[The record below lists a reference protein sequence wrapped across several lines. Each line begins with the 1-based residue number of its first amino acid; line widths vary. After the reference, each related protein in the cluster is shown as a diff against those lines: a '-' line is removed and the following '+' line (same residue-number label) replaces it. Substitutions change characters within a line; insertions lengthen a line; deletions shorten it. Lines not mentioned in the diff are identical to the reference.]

1 MRVHDPDSGTVIDRF
16 HPLVRDWFRQ
26 RFGAPTPPQA
36 AGWKEIARG
45 RDTLIAAPTGSG
57 KTLAAF
63 LWSINRLIA
72 LAEPSQDHT
81 HVVYVSPLKALGN
94 DIQKNLQEPLAEITR
109 AGRRQGLPLHDIR
122 TAVRSGDTAAAERQR
137 MISRPPHILI
147 TTPESLYILLTAE
160 RSRQMLKRAQT
171 VIVDEIHAVAGDKRG
186 AHLAL
191 SLERL
196 DSLAGRRLQRIGLS
210 ATQKPMQDI
219 ACLLVGT
226 RRLRRDGAPRCAI
239 VDVGHKREL
248 ELAIEVPDQEL
259 GAITTHALWADVY
272 DRIVRQIRT
281 HRTTL
286 VFVHTRRL
294 VERVAHQLTDR
305 LGEGKVLAHH
315 GSLSRTTRL
324 EAEQKLKAAEVP
336 VVVATAS
343 LELGIDIGHVELV
356 CHIGAPRSIATL
368 LQRVGRSGHWLG
380 AVPKGILYPLTRDDL
395 LQCAAAVHA
404 VRQGELDRVRLV
416 RQPLDVLAQQMVA
429 TVASLT
435 PARKP
440 GETLP
445 LLPAGTTA
453 PPPGIAEDDL
463 RELMRGAY
471 PFRNLSRRDFDQVLE
486 MLCEGVASARGRRGA
501 HLHRDRVN
509 GMLRAR
515 RGARLVAITNGGA
528 IPDTADYD
536 VVESPTETF
545 VGKVHEDFAIESLAG
560 DIFLLG
566 NTSWRIQRVAAGKV
580 WVQDAHGAPP
590 TIPFWLG
597 ESPGRTL
604 ELSRAVSDVRENV
617 ARRAAGGEAPE
628 EWLRSE
634 AGVGPEGAGQI
645 VAYVNETRAALRCVP
660 TVDRVVAERFFDES
674 GGMQLVLHTP
684 FGGRINRA
692 WGLAL
697 RKRFCVNF
705 DFELQAAA
713 TDDGIVISLTDR
725 HSFPLDTVFSYLHP
739 ATLERDLTQA
749 SLAAPMFTNRW
760 RWNASRALAL
770 ERFSRGRKVPMQIQR
785 MRAEDLLGAVFPE
798 QVMCQD
804 NRSGPVELP
813 DHPLTRETME
823 NCLREAMDV
832 DGLKETLARLAQGEI
847 ATVTVETPAP
857 SPMAHEILNANPYA
871 FLDDAP
877 LEERRARAVALRRTD
892 PDLAQGIGAL
902 SPEALAEVKAQAWP
916 DIRDADELHDLLLT
930 VRLLPVREAAPW
942 QHLAGELMAAKRAT
956 VAWPGGEQTG
966 GEGAGASEPQAGGE
980 EAGADRVHA
989 GREGAGSGEAGTGGA
1004 QAAGEGAG
1012 AGGAHASGEEAGAGG
1027 THASGQRTGAGGA
1040 HAGGEEAGAD
1050 RVQAGREGA
1059 GRGEAGTSGAQAA
1072 GEGAGAGGTH
1082 ASGQRTGAGGA
1093 HAGGEEA
1100 EADRVQAG
1108 REGAGRGEAGTSG
1121 AQAAGEGA
1129 GAGGTHA
1136 SGQRTGAGGAHAGGE
1151 EAGADRVRA
1160 GREGAGRGEA
1170 GTSGAQAAGEGTG
1183 AGGTQ
1188 AGGEGARAG
1197 AAQDSGEEAAMA
1209 GVGGAPFYVA
1219 AERLSEA
1226 RAMLG
1231 AFRMEPV
1238 VIEPGAGDQG
1248 AGGDAPASA
1257 ALAEDALRRTVQGW
1271 MEITGPV
1278 TAAGLAARIGLA
1290 AESVDRGLR
1299 ALEVSGAVL
1308 QGRFSPRT
1316 ASDGPPEWCER
1327 RLLSRIHRLTLG
1339 RLRREI
1345 HPVSAADFL
1354 RFLLRWQHVQPGSQL
1369 HGRDGVHQ
1377 VIRQLQGM
1385 ELPAPAW
1392 EQHLLPARIAAYDP
1406 ADLEHLCLAGVVTW
1420 GRLRRDT
1427 GAADD
1432 ETEAARQRDAAPLPL
1447 RSAPGKA
1454 RRTAPTRSAPL
1465 AFVIREELPHFLDPA
1480 GPDWRGLQGLS
1491 AAAQDVAAYLEA
1503 HGASF
1508 LADIARGTGHVMVRT
1523 ERALWELVTRGQV
1536 TGDGIAGLRMLLTPE
1551 LRRRVPRPGEATRPR
1566 ARKGSAERAMPVGR
1580 WSLWRSGGGAETGTE
1595 TLARQLLQRYGVV
1608 FRELLARESRC
1619 PPWRLLLQAW
1629 RRMEARGEIRGGRF
1643 VNGFVGEQ
1651 YALPEAVEAVRDV
1664 RRMAPDTE
1672 PVLVSCT
1679 DPLNL
1684 VGVLTPGPRV
1694 PVHSNQFIAYL
1705 NGAPAEIG
1713 PLGNV
1718 LSRVQPATMTGVE

>member
-1 MRVHDPDSGTVIDRF
+1 MRH
-16 HPLVRDWFRQ
+16 WFRE
-26 RFGAPTPPQA
+26 RFGKPTPPQA

-63 LWSINRLIA
+63 LWSINQLIA
-72 LAEPSQDHT
+72 PPEPSRDHT

-109 AGRRQGLPLHDIR
+109 SGRRQGLPLQDIR
-122 TAVRSGDTAAAERQR
+122 TAVRSGDTPAAERQR
-137 MISRPPHILI
+137 MISHPPHILI

-160 RSRQMLKRAQT
+160 RSRQVLKHAHT

-196 DSLAGRRLQRIGLS
+196 DALAGRPLQRIGLS
-210 ATQKPMQDI
+210 ATQKPMDDI
-219 ACLLVGT
+219 ARLLVGT
-226 RRLRRDGAPRCAI
+226 RRLKRDGAPKCAI

-248 ELAIEVPDQEL
+248 DLSIEVPDQEL
-259 GAITTHALWADVY
+259 GPITSHGLWAEVY
-272 DRIVRQIRT
+272 DRIVAQIQS

-315 GSLSRTTRL
+315 GSLSRKTRL

-395 LQCAAAVHA
+395 LQCAAAVYA
-404 VRQGELDRVRLV
+404 VRRGELDRIGLV
-416 RQPLDVLAQQMVA
+416 REPLDVLAQQMVA

-435 PARKP
+435 PAPKP

-445 LLPAGTTA
+445 LLPESK
-453 PPPGIAEDDL
+453 PPAGIAEETL
-463 RELMRGAY
+463 WELVRGAY
-471 PFRNLSRRDFDQVLE
+471 PFRDLSRRDFEQVLH
-486 MLCEGVASARGRRGA
+486 MLCEGVAPARGRRGA

-509 GMLRAR
+509 RMLRAR
-515 RGARLVAITNGGA
+515 RGSRLVSITNGGA

-536 VVESPTETF
+536 VVEAHNETF
-545 VGKVHEDFAIESLAG
+545 VGKVNEDFAIESLAG

-566 NTSWRIQRVAAGKV
+566 NTSWRIQRVASGKV
-580 WVQDAHGAPP
+580 WVQDAQGAPP

-597 ESPGRTL
+597 EAPGRSL

-617 ARRAAGGEAPE
+617 ARRVAKGAEETVDSEGKATKSGRKVSAADGETTAGSRHKEAQSEVYGTDGETPE
-628 EWLRSE
+628 SWLQRE
-634 AGVGPEGAGQI
+634 AGVGRAGAEQI
-645 VAYVNETRAALRCVP
+645 ASYVRETHALLGCVP
-660 TVDRVVAERFFDES
+660 TVDRIVAERFFDES

-725 HSFPLDTVFSYLHP
+725 HSFPLDTVFSYLNP
-739 ATLERDLTQA
+739 ATVERDLTQA

-760 RWNASRALAL
+760 RWNAGRALAV
-770 ERFSRGRKVPMQIQR
+770 ERFSRGKKVPMQIQR
-785 MRAEDLLGAVFPE
+785 MRAEDLLGAVFPD

-804 NRSGPVELP
+804 NRAGAVALP

-832 DGLKETLARLAQGEI
+832 DGFKKTLERLGRGEI
-847 ATVTVETPAP
+847 ATVAVETPAP

-930 VRLLPVREAAPW
+930 VILLPVREAEPW
-942 QHLAGELMAAKRAT
+942 QQYAQELMAARRVTIA
-956 VAWPGGEQTG
+956 
-966 GEGAGASEPQAGGE
+966 EPERGN
-980 EAGADRVHA
+980 
-989 GREGAGSGEAGTGGA
+989 
-1004 QAAGEGAG
+1004 
-1012 AGGAHASGEEAGAGG
+1012 GG
-1027 THASGQRTGAGGA
+1027 T
-1040 HAGGEEAGAD
+1040 
-1050 RVQAGREGA
+1050 
-1059 GRGEAGTSGAQAA
+1059 
-1072 GEGAGAGGTH
+1072 
-1082 ASGQRTGAGGA
+1082 
-1093 HAGGEEA
+1093 
-1100 EADRVQAG
+1100 
-1108 REGAGRGEAGTSG
+1108 
-1121 AQAAGEGA
+1121 
-1129 GAGGTHA
+1129 
-1136 SGQRTGAGGAHAGGE
+1136 
-1151 EAGADRVRA
+1151 
-1160 GREGAGRGEA
+1160 
-1170 GTSGAQAAGEGTG
+1170 
-1183 AGGTQ
+1183 
-1188 AGGEGARAG
+1188 
-1197 AAQDSGEEAAMA
+1197 
-1209 GVGGAPFYVA
+1209 FYVA
-1219 AERLSEA
+1219 AERLA
-1226 RAMLG
+1226 DAQAVLG
-1231 AFRMEPV
+1231 DFRMAPAV
-1238 VIEPGAGDQG
+1238 TAPDNAAAVPAGD
-1248 AGGDAPASA
+1248 A
-1257 ALAEDALRRTVQGW
+1257 ALQRTVQGW
-1271 MEITGPV
+1271 MEISGPV
-1278 TAAGLAARIGLA
+1278 TTEGLAARTGLPV
-1290 AESVDRGLR
+1290 ESVARALT
-1299 ALEVSGAVL
+1299 ALEVSGVVL
-1308 QGRFSPRT
+1308 QGRFSPG
-1316 ASDGPPEWCER
+1316 AAADAPVEWCER

-1345 HPVSAADFL
+1345 HPVSAADFI
-1354 RFLLRWQHVQPGSQL
+1354 RFLLRWQHVQPGSHL
-1369 HGRDGVHQ
+1369 HGRDGIHQ

-1392 EQHLLPARIAAYDP
+1392 EQHVLPARTAVYDP

-1427 GAADD
+1427 GAPDD
-1432 ETEAARQRDAAPLPL
+1432 DPAARLWDAAPLAL
-1447 RSAPGKA
+1447 RPASGKA

-1465 AFVIREELPHFLDPA
+1465 AFVIREDLPHFLDPEA
-1480 GPDWRGLQGLS
+1480 LDWRGLQGLS
-1491 AAAQDVAAYLEA
+1491 AAARDVATYLDE

-1551 LRRRVPRPGEATRPR
+1551 LRRKDSRRGG
-1566 ARKGSAERAMPVGR
+1566 RKGAAERAMPVGR
-1580 WSLWRSGGGAETGTE
+1580 WSLWRNGGSGNADGGTE

-1608 FRELLARESRC
+1608 FREVLARETRY
-1619 PPWRLLLQAW
+1619 PPWRLLLQAY

-1643 VNGFVGEQ
+1643 VSGFVGEQ
-1651 YALPEAVEAVRDV
+1651 YALPEAVEAVRNV
-1664 RRMAPDTE
+1664 RRLAPDSD
-1672 PVLVSCT
+1672 PVIVSCT

-1684 VGVLTPGPRV
+1684 VGILTPGPRV
-1694 PVHSNQFIAYL
+1694 PVQSNQSIAYL
-1705 NGAPAEIG
+1705 NGVPAEIG

-1718 LSRVQPATMTGVE
+1718 LSRVQPVTGS

>member
-1 MRVHDPDSGTVIDRF
+1 MSFGIPTNITAVIDEF
-16 HPLVRDWFRQ
+16 HPLVRDWFRD
-26 RFGAPTPPQA
+26 RFGKPTPPQA

-63 LWSINRLIA
+63 LWSINQLIA
-72 LAEPSQDHT
+72 PAETAQDHT
-81 HVVYVSPLKALGN
+81 QVVYISPLKALGN

-109 AGRRQGLPLHDIR
+109 AGRLQGLPLQEIR
-122 TAVRSGDTAAAERQR
+122 TAVRSGDTPAAERQR

-160 RSRQMLKRAQT
+160 RSRQMLKRAHT

-196 DSLAGRRLQRIGLS
+196 DALAGRPLQRIGLS
-210 ATQKPMQDI
+210 ATQKPMEDI

-226 RRLRRDGAPRCAI
+226 RRLRRDGTPECAI

-248 ELAIEVPDQEL
+248 DLSIEVPDQEL
-259 GAITTHALWADVY
+259 GPITSHGLWAEVY
-272 DRIVRQIRT
+272 DRIVQQIQT

-315 GSLSRTTRL
+315 GSLSRKTRL

-395 LQCAAAVHA
+395 LQCAASVYA
-404 VRQGELDRVRLV
+404 VRRGDLDRIGLV

-435 PARKP
+435 PAPKP

-445 LLPAGTTA
+445 LLPESK
-453 PPPGIAEDDL
+453 PPPGIAEEDL
-463 RELMRGAY
+463 WELVRGAY
-471 PFRNLSRRDFDQVLE
+471 PFRDLSRREYEQVLH
-486 MLCEGVASARGRRGA
+486 MLCEGVAPARGRRGA
-501 HLHRDRVN
+501 HIHRDRVN
-509 GMLRAR
+509 RMLRAR
-515 RGARLVAITNGGA
+515 RGARLVSITNGGA

-545 VGKVHEDFAIESLAG
+545 VGKVNEDFAIESLAG

-566 NTSWRIQRVAAGKV
+566 NTSWRIQRVASGKV
-580 WVQDAHGAPP
+580 WVVDAQGAPP

-604 ELSRAVSDVRENV
+604 ELSRAVSDVRESV
-617 ARRAAGGEAPE
+617 ARRAAEAEAPDG
-628 EWLRSE
+628 WLQRE
-634 AGVGPEGAGQI
+634 AGVGPAGAEQI
-645 VAYVNETRAALRCVP
+645 VAYVNETLAVLGCVP

-739 ATLERDLTQA
+739 ATVEQDLTQA

-760 RWNASRALAL
+760 RWNAARALAV
-770 ERFSRGRKVPMQIQR
+770 ERFSRGKKVPMQIQR
-785 MRAEDLLGAVFPE
+785 MRAEDLLGAVFPD

-804 NRSGPVELP
+804 NRAGPVSLP
-813 DHPLTRETME
+813 DHPLTRETMD

-832 DGLKETLARLAQGEI
+832 DGFKETLIRLGRGEI
-847 ATVTVETPAP
+847 ATVAVETPAP

-877 LEERRARAVALRRTD
+877 LEERRARAVALRRTA

-902 SPEALAEVKAQAWP
+902 SPEALAEVKSQAWP

-930 VRLLPVREAAPW
+930 VILLPVREAAPW
-942 QHLAGELMAAKRAT
+942 QRYAEELMEARRAT
-956 VAWPGGEQTG
+956 TARPV
-966 GEGAGASEPQAGGE
+966 
-980 EAGADRVHA
+980 
-989 GREGAGSGEAGTGGA
+989 REDGS
-1004 QAAGEGAG
+1004 
-1012 AGGAHASGEEAGAGG
+1012 S
-1027 THASGQRTGAGGA
+1027 
-1040 HAGGEEAGAD
+1040 
-1050 RVQAGREGA
+1050 
-1059 GRGEAGTSGAQAA
+1059 
-1072 GEGAGAGGTH
+1072 
-1082 ASGQRTGAGGA
+1082 
-1093 HAGGEEA
+1093 
-1100 EADRVQAG
+1100 
-1108 REGAGRGEAGTSG
+1108 
-1121 AQAAGEGA
+1121 
-1129 GAGGTHA
+1129 
-1136 SGQRTGAGGAHAGGE
+1136 
-1151 EAGADRVRA
+1151 
-1160 GREGAGRGEA
+1160 
-1170 GTSGAQAAGEGTG
+1170 
-1183 AGGTQ
+1183 
-1188 AGGEGARAG
+1188 
-1197 AAQDSGEEAAMA
+1197 
-1209 GVGGAPFYVA
+1209 FYVA

-1226 RAMLG
+1226 QAVLG
-1231 AFRMEPV
+1231 TFHMDPAV
-1238 VIEPGAGDQG
+1238 TDPGADH
-1248 AGGDAPASA
+1248 AAAETSA
-1257 ALAEDALRRTVQGW
+1257 EEALRRVVQGW
-1271 MEITGPV
+1271 MEIAGPV
-1278 TAAGLAARIGLA
+1278 TAAGLAARLGLSVESVERGLA
-1290 AESVDRGLR
+1290 
-1299 ALEVSGAVL
+1299 ALEVSGVVL
-1308 QGRFSPRT
+1308 QGRFSPGT
-1316 ASDGPPEWCER
+1316 APDAPVEWCER

-1345 HPVSAADFL
+1345 HPVSATDFI

-1369 HGRDGVHQ
+1369 HGRDGIHQ

-1392 EQHLLPARIAAYDP
+1392 EQHVLAARMADYDP
-1406 ADLEHLCLAGVVTW
+1406 ADLEHLCLAGIVTW

-1427 GAADD
+1427 GAPEDD
-1432 ETEAARQRDAAPLPL
+1432 PDAARLWDAAPLAL
-1447 RSAPGKA
+1447 RPANGKT
-1454 RRTAPTRSAPL
+1454 RRTTPTRSAPL
-1465 AFVIREELPHFLDPA
+1465 AFVIREDLPHFLDPEA
-1480 GPDWRGLQGLS
+1480 LDWRGLQGLS
-1491 AAAQDVAAYLEA
+1491 AAARDVAAYLET

-1508 LADIARGTGHVMVRT
+1508 LTDIARGTGHLTVRT

-1551 LRRRVPRPGEATRPR
+1551 LKRKDSRRGS
-1566 ARKGSAERAMPVGR
+1566 RKGSAGRAMPVGR
-1580 WSLWRSGGGAETGTE
+1580 WSLWRNEDPGAADAATE

-1608 FRELLARESRC
+1608 FRELLARETRC
-1619 PPWRLLLQAW
+1619 PPWRLLLQAY

-1643 VNGFVGEQ
+1643 VGGFVGEQ
-1651 YALPEAVEAVRDV
+1651 YALPDAVESMRSV
-1664 RRMAPDTE
+1664 RRLAPDTE
-1672 PVLVSCT
+1672 PVMVSCT

-1684 VGVLTPGPRV
+1684 VGILTPGPRV
-1694 PVHSNQFIAYL
+1694 PVQSRQFIAYL
-1705 NGAPAEIG
+1705 NGAPVEIG

-1718 LSRVQPATMTGVE
+1718 LSRVQPVTISGSE

>member
-1 MRVHDPDSGTVIDRF
+1 VTDRF
-16 HPLVRDWFRQ
+16 HPLVRDWFRE
-26 RFGAPTPPQA
+26 RFGKPTPPQA

-72 LAEPSQDHT
+72 PPEPSRDHT
-81 HVVYVSPLKALGN
+81 YVVYVSPLKALGN

-109 AGRRQGLPLHDIR
+109 SGRRQGLPLQDIR
-122 TAVRSGDTAAAERQR
+122 TAVRSGDTPATERQR
-137 MISRPPHILI
+137 MISHPPHILI

-160 RSRQMLKRAQT
+160 RSRQVLKHAHT

-196 DSLAGRRLQRIGLS
+196 DALAGTPLQRIGLS
-210 ATQKPMQDI
+210 ATQKPMDDI
-219 ACLLVGT
+219 ARLLVGT
-226 RRLRRDGAPRCAI
+226 RRLRRDGTPKCAI

-248 ELAIEVPDQEL
+248 DLSIEVPDQEL
-259 GAITTHALWADVY
+259 GPITSHALWAEVY
-272 DRIVRQIRT
+272 DRIVQQIQS

-315 GSLSRTTRL
+315 GSLSRKTRL

-395 LQCAAAVHA
+395 LQSAAAVYA
-404 VRQGELDRVRLV
+404 VRRGELDRIGLV

-435 PARKP
+435 PAHKP

-445 LLPAGTTA
+445 LLPEAK
-453 PPPGIAEDDL
+453 PPPGIAEEDL
-463 RELMRGAY
+463 WDLVRGAY
-471 PFRNLSRRDFDQVLE
+471 PFRDLSRGDFEQVLQ
-486 MLCEGVASARGRRGA
+486 MLCEGVAPARGRRGA

-509 GMLRAR
+509 RMLRAR
-515 RGARLVAITNGGA
+515 RGARLVSITNGGA

-536 VVESPTETF
+536 VVEAHSETF
-545 VGKVHEDFAIESLAG
+545 VGKVNEDFAIESLAG

-566 NTSWRIQRVAAGKV
+566 NTSWRIRRVASGKV
-580 WVQDAHGAPP
+580 WVEDAHGAPP

-597 ESPGRTL
+597 EAPGRTL
-604 ELSRAVSDVRENV
+604 ELSRAVSDVRETV
-617 ARRAAGGEAPE
+617 ARRAAAGADAGEAASSERAAAGARGETPE
-628 EWLRSE
+628 SWLRRE
-634 AGVGPEGAGQI
+634 TGMGPAGAEQI
-645 VAYVNETRAALRCVP
+645 VAYVNETRAVLGCVP
-660 TVDRVVAERFFDES
+660 TVDRIVAERFFDES

-725 HSFPLDTVFSYLHP
+725 HSFPLDTVFSYLNP
-739 ATLERDLTQA
+739 ATVERDLAQA

-760 RWNASRALAL
+760 RWNASRALAV
-770 ERFSRGRKVPMQIQR
+770 ERFSRGKRVPMQIQR
-785 MRAEDLLGAVFPE
+785 MRAEDLLGAVFPD

-804 NRSGPVELP
+804 NRAGPVNLP

-832 DGLKETLARLAQGEI
+832 DGFRETLEQLGRGEI
-847 ATVTVETPAP
+847 ATVAVETPAP

-902 SPEALAEVKAQAWP
+902 SPEALDEVKGQAWP

-930 VRLLPVREAAPW
+930 VILMPVREAGPW
-942 QHLAGELMAAKRAT
+942 QRYAEELMAARRVT
-956 VAWPGGEQTG
+956 VAEH
-966 GEGAGASEPQAGGE
+966 
-980 EAGADRVHA
+980 V
-989 GREGAGSGEAGTGGA
+989 
-1004 QAAGEGAG
+1004 
-1012 AGGAHASGEEAGAGG
+1012 
-1027 THASGQRTGAGGA
+1027 
-1040 HAGGEEAGAD
+1040 
-1050 RVQAGREGA
+1050 
-1059 GRGEAGTSGAQAA
+1059 GRGQT
-1072 GEGAGAGGTH
+1072 
-1082 ASGQRTGAGGA
+1082 
-1093 HAGGEEA
+1093 
-1100 EADRVQAG
+1100 
-1108 REGAGRGEAGTSG
+1108 
-1121 AQAAGEGA
+1121 
-1129 GAGGTHA
+1129 
-1136 SGQRTGAGGAHAGGE
+1136 
-1151 EAGADRVRA
+1151 
-1160 GREGAGRGEA
+1160 
-1170 GTSGAQAAGEGTG
+1170 
-1183 AGGTQ
+1183 
-1188 AGGEGARAG
+1188 
-1197 AAQDSGEEAAMA
+1197 
-1209 GVGGAPFYVA
+1209 FYVA
-1219 AERLSEA
+1219 AECLAEA
-1226 RAMLG
+1226 HAVLGDFRMAPPVAAPDMGQPDIGNLG
-1231 AFRMEPV
+1231 APEHLNRHSRESGNPEGGVGYPDNAEAEPSAESTV
-1238 VIEPGAGDQG
+1238 PLSSD
-1248 AGGDAPASA
+1248 DA
-1257 ALAEDALRRTVQGW
+1257 ALQRIVQGW
-1271 MEITGPV
+1271 MEISGPV
-1278 TAAGLAARIGLA
+1278 TTEGLAARIALPV
-1290 AESVDRGLR
+1290 ESVAGALA
-1299 ALEVSGAVL
+1299 ALEVSGVVL
-1308 QGRFSPRT
+1308 QGRFSPG
-1316 ASDGPPEWCER
+1316 AGPDAPLEWCER

-1345 HPVSAADFL
+1345 HPVSAADFI

-1392 EQHLLPARIAAYDP
+1392 EQHVLTARIAAYDP
-1406 ADLEHLCLAGVVTW
+1406 ADLEHLCLAGVVAW

-1427 GAADD
+1427 GGPEDD
-1432 ETEAARQRDAAPLPL
+1432 PAVARLWDATPLAIRP
-1447 RSAPGKA
+1447 ANGKT
-1454 RRTAPTRSAPL
+1454 RRTTPTRSAPL
-1465 AFVIREELPHFLDPA
+1465 AFVVREDLPHFLEPEA
-1480 GPDWRGLQGLS
+1480 LDWRGIQGLS
-1491 AAAQDVAAYLEA
+1491 AAALDVAAYLEA
-1503 HGASF
+1503 NGASF
-1508 LADIARGTGHVMVRT
+1508 LADIARGTGHLTVRT

-1551 LRRRVPRPGEATRPR
+1551 LKRKENRRG
-1566 ARKGSAERAMPVGR
+1566 RKGVAAQTMPVGR
-1580 WSLWRSGGGAETGTE
+1580 WSLWRKEDPGTPEAAAE

-1608 FRELLARESRC
+1608 FREVLARETRC
-1619 PPWRLLLQAW
+1619 PPWRLLLQAY

-1651 YALPEAVEAVRDV
+1651 YALPDAVESMRTV
-1664 RRMAPDTE
+1664 RRLPADKE
-1672 PVLVSCT
+1672 PVIVSCT

-1684 VGVLTPGPRV
+1684 VGILTPGPRV
-1694 PVHSNQFIAYL
+1694 PVQSRQFIAYL

-1718 LSRVQPATMTGVE
+1718 LSRVQPVTGSGAE

>member
-1 MRVHDPDSGTVIDRF
+1 MSFGISTNITAVIDEF
-16 HPLVRDWFRQ
+16 HPLVRDWFRD
-26 RFGAPTPPQA
+26 RFGKPTPPQA
-36 AGWKEIARG
+36 AGWGEIARG

-63 LWSINRLIA
+63 LWSINQLIA
-72 LAEPSQDHT
+72 PAGTAQDHT
-81 HVVYVSPLKALGN
+81 QVVYISPLKALGN

-109 AGRRQGLPLHDIR
+109 AGRLQGLPLQEIR
-122 TAVRSGDTAAAERQR
+122 TAVRSGDTPPAERQR

-160 RSRQMLKRAQT
+160 RSRQMLKRAHT

-196 DSLAGRRLQRIGLS
+196 DALAGRPLQRIGLS
-210 ATQKPMQDI
+210 ATQKPMEDI

-226 RRLRRDGAPRCAI
+226 RRLRRDGTPKCAI

-248 ELAIEVPDQEL
+248 DLSIEVPDQEL
-259 GAITTHALWADVY
+259 GPITSHALWAEVY
-272 DRIVRQIRT
+272 DRIVQQIQT
-281 HRTTL
+281 HRATL

-315 GSLSRTTRL
+315 GSLSRKTRL

-395 LQCAAAVHA
+395 LQCAASVYA
-404 VRQGELDRVRLV
+404 VRRGDLDRIGLV

-435 PARKP
+435 PAPKP

-445 LLPAGTTA
+445 LLPESK
-453 PPPGIAEDDL
+453 PPPGIAEEDL
-463 RELMRGAY
+463 WELVRGAY
-471 PFRNLSRRDFDQVLE
+471 PFRDLSRREYEQVLH
-486 MLCEGVASARGRRGA
+486 MLCEGVAPARGRRGA
-501 HLHRDRVN
+501 HIHRDRVN
-509 GMLRAR
+509 RMLRAR
-515 RGARLVAITNGGA
+515 RGARLVSITNGGA

-545 VGKVHEDFAIESLAG
+545 VGKVNEDFAIESLAG

-566 NTSWRIQRVAAGKV
+566 NTSWRIQRVASGKV
-580 WVQDAHGAPP
+580 WVVDAQGAPP

-617 ARRAAGGEAPE
+617 ARRAADGDAPDG
-628 EWLRSE
+628 WLQRE
-634 AGVGPEGAGQI
+634 AGVGAAGAEQI
-645 VAYVNETRAALRCVP
+645 VAYVNETRAVLGCVP

-739 ATLERDLTQA
+739 ATVEQDLTQA

-760 RWNASRALAL
+760 RWNAARALAV
-770 ERFSRGRKVPMQIQR
+770 ERFSRGKRVPMQIQR
-785 MRAEDLLGAVFPE
+785 MRAEDLLGAVFPD

-804 NRSGPVELP
+804 NRAGPVSLP
-813 DHPLTRETME
+813 DHPLTRETMD

-832 DGLKETLARLAQGEI
+832 DGFKETLIRLGRGEI
-847 ATVTVETPAP
+847 ATVAVETPAP

-877 LEERRARAVALRRTD
+877 LEERRARAVALRRTA

-902 SPEALAEVKAQAWP
+902 SPEALAEVKSQAWP

-930 VRLLPVREAAPW
+930 VILLPVREAAPW
-942 QHLAGELMAAKRAT
+942 QQYAQELMAARRAT
-956 VAWPGGEQTG
+956 VAETVLG
-966 GEGAGASEPQAGGE
+966 
-980 EAGADRVHA
+980 
-989 GREGAGSGEAGTGGA
+989 
-1004 QAAGEGAG
+1004 
-1012 AGGAHASGEEAGAGG
+1012 
-1027 THASGQRTGAGGA
+1027 
-1040 HAGGEEAGAD
+1040 
-1050 RVQAGREGA
+1050 
-1059 GRGEAGTSGAQAA
+1059 
-1072 GEGAGAGGTH
+1072 
-1082 ASGQRTGAGGA
+1082 
-1093 HAGGEEA
+1093 
-1100 EADRVQAG
+1100 
-1108 REGAGRGEAGTSG
+1108 
-1121 AQAAGEGA
+1121 
-1129 GAGGTHA
+1129 
-1136 SGQRTGAGGAHAGGE
+1136 
-1151 EAGADRVRA
+1151 
-1160 GREGAGRGEA
+1160 
-1170 GTSGAQAAGEGTG
+1170 
-1183 AGGTQ
+1183 
-1188 AGGEGARAG
+1188 
-1197 AAQDSGEEAAMA
+1197 DSD
-1209 GVGGAPFYVA
+1209 PFYVA
-1219 AERLSEA
+1219 AERLAEA
-1226 RAMLG
+1226 RAVLG
-1231 AFRMEPV
+1231 DFRM
-1238 VIEPGAGDQG
+1238 
-1248 AGGDAPASA
+1248 APAVADPGTANGTA
-1257 ALAEDALRRTVQGW
+1257 APDTEDTVTGRDAEDATAAPVGDDALRRVVQGW
-1271 MEITGPV
+1271 MEIAGPV
-1278 TAAGLAARIGLA
+1278 TAAGLAARLGLSVEWVERGLA
-1290 AESVDRGLR
+1290 
-1299 ALEVSGAVL
+1299 ALEVSGVVL
-1308 QGRFSPRT
+1308 QGRFSPGT
-1316 ASDGPPEWCER
+1316 APDAPVEWCER

-1345 HPVSAADFL
+1345 HPVSATDFI

-1369 HGRDGVHQ
+1369 HGRDGIHQ

-1392 EQHLLPARIAAYDP
+1392 EQHVLAARMADYDP

-1427 GAADD
+1427 GAPEDD
-1432 ETEAARQRDAAPLPL
+1432 PDAARLWDAAPLAL
-1447 RSAPGKA
+1447 RPANGKT
-1454 RRTAPTRSAPL
+1454 RRTTPTRSAPL
-1465 AFVIREELPHFLDPA
+1465 AFVIREDLPHFLDPEA
-1480 GPDWRGLQGLS
+1480 LDWRGLQGLS
-1491 AAAQDVAAYLEA
+1491 AAARDVAAYLET

-1508 LADIARGTGHVMVRT
+1508 LTDIARGTGHLTVRT

-1551 LRRRVPRPGEATRPR
+1551 LKRKDSRRGS
-1566 ARKGSAERAMPVGR
+1566 RKGSADRAMPVGR
-1580 WSLWRSGGGAETGTE
+1580 WSLWRNEDPTAADAATE
-1595 TLARQLLQRYGVV
+1595 TLARQFLQRYGVV
-1608 FRELLARESRC
+1608 FRELLARETRC
-1619 PPWRLLLQAW
+1619 PPWRLLLQAY

-1643 VNGFVGEQ
+1643 VGGFVGEQ
-1651 YALPEAVEAVRDV
+1651 YALPDAVESMRSV
-1664 RRMAPDTE
+1664 RRLAPDTE
-1672 PVLVSCT
+1672 PVMVSCT

-1684 VGVLTPGPRV
+1684 VGILTPGPRV
-1694 PVHSNQFIAYL
+1694 PVQSRQTIAYL
-1705 NGAPAEIG
+1705 NGAPVEIG

-1718 LSRVQPATMTGVE
+1718 LSRVQPVTISGSE

>member
-1 MRVHDPDSGTVIDRF
+1 M
-16 HPLVRDWFRQ
+16 RDWFRE
-26 RFGAPTPPQA
+26 RFGRPTPPQA

-63 LWSINRLIA
+63 LWSINQLIA
-72 LAEPSQDHT
+72 PPEASRDHT

-109 AGRRQGLPLHDIR
+109 SGRRQGFPLQDIR
-122 TAVRSGDTAAAERQR
+122 TAVRSGDTPATERQR
-137 MISRPPHILI
+137 MISHPPHILI

-160 RSRQMLKRAQT
+160 RSRQVLRHAHT

-196 DSLAGRRLQRIGLS
+196 DALAGTPLQRIGLS
-210 ATQKPMQDI
+210 ATQKPMEDI
-219 ACLLVGT
+219 ARLLVGS
-226 RRLRRDGAPRCAI
+226 RRLRRDGAPKCAI

-248 ELAIEVPDQEL
+248 DLSIEVPDQEL
-259 GAITTHALWADVY
+259 GPITSHALWAEVY
-272 DRIVRQIRT
+272 DRIVQQIQR

-315 GSLSRTTRL
+315 GSLSRKTRL

-380 AVPKGILYPLTRDDL
+380 AIPKGILYPLTRDDL
-395 LQCAAAVHA
+395 LQAAAAVYA
-404 VRQGELDRVRLV
+404 VRRGELDRIGLV
-416 RQPLDVLAQQMVA
+416 REPLDVLAQQMVA

-435 PARKP
+435 PAHRP

-445 LLPAGTTA
+445 LLPEST
-453 PPPGIAEDDL
+453 PPPGIAEESL
-463 RELMRGAY
+463 RELVRGAY
-471 PFRNLSRRDFDQVLE
+471 PFRDLSRGDFEQVLD
-486 MLCEGVASARGRRGA
+486 MLCEGVAPARGRRGA

-509 GMLRAR
+509 RMLRAR
-515 RGARLVAITNGGA
+515 RGARLVSITNGGA

-536 VVESPTETF
+536 VVEAHNETF
-545 VGKVHEDFAIESLAG
+545 VGKVNEDFAIESLAG

-566 NTSWRIQRVAAGKV
+566 NTSWRIQRVASGKV
-580 WVQDAHGAPP
+580 WVEDAHGAPP

-597 ESPGRTL
+597 EAPGRTL
-604 ELSRAVSDVRENV
+604 ELSRAVSDVRETV
-617 ARRAAGGEAPE
+617 ARRAAAGADQRETAADGEDAAASEREAAGARGETPVS
-628 EWLRSE
+628 WLQRE
-634 AGVGPEGAGQI
+634 TGVEPAGAEQI
-645 VAYVNETRAALRCVP
+645 VAYVNETRAVLGCVP

-725 HSFPLDTVFSYLHP
+725 HSFPLDTVFSYLNP
-739 ATLERDLTQA
+739 ATVERDLTQA

-760 RWNASRALAL
+760 RWNASRALAV
-770 ERFSRGRKVPMQIQR
+770 ERFSRGKKVPMQIQR
-785 MRAEDLLGAVFPE
+785 MRAEDLLGAVFPD

-804 NRSGPVELP
+804 NRAGPVPLP

-832 DGLKETLARLAQGEI
+832 DGFKETLERLGRGEI
-847 ATVTVETPAP
+847 ATVAVETPAP

-916 DIRDADELHDLLLT
+916 DIRDPDELHDLLLT
-930 VRLLPVREAAPW
+930 VILLPVREAEPW
-942 QHLAGELMAAKRAT
+942 QRYAHELMAARRAT
-956 VAWPGGEQTG
+956 VAEP
-966 GEGAGASEPQAGGE
+966 EG
-980 EAGADRVHA
+980 DH
-989 GREGAGSGEAGTGGA
+989 
-1004 QAAGEGAG
+1004 
-1012 AGGAHASGEEAGAGG
+1012 
-1027 THASGQRTGAGGA
+1027 
-1040 HAGGEEAGAD
+1040 
-1050 RVQAGREGA
+1050 
-1059 GRGEAGTSGAQAA
+1059 RG
-1072 GEGAGAGGTH
+1072 
-1082 ASGQRTGAGGA
+1082 
-1093 HAGGEEA
+1093 
-1100 EADRVQAG
+1100 
-1108 REGAGRGEAGTSG
+1108 
-1121 AQAAGEGA
+1121 
-1129 GAGGTHA
+1129 
-1136 SGQRTGAGGAHAGGE
+1136 
-1151 EAGADRVRA
+1151 
-1160 GREGAGRGEA
+1160 
-1170 GTSGAQAAGEGTG
+1170 
-1183 AGGTQ
+1183 
-1188 AGGEGARAG
+1188 
-1197 AAQDSGEEAAMA
+1197 
-1209 GVGGAPFYVA
+1209 PFYVA
-1219 AERLSEA
+1219 AERLAEA
-1226 RAMLG
+1226 RAVLG
-1231 AFRMEPV
+1231 DFRVPPAV
-1238 VIEPGAGDQG
+1238 VPPD
-1248 AGGDAPASA
+1248 
-1257 ALAEDALRRTVQGW
+1257 AEDPAAAPVRAPDAGNPEAAKRASSRSREGGNPGVGEGYVATSSGDGALQRAVQGW
-1271 MEITGPV
+1271 MGISGPV
-1278 TAAGLAARIGLA
+1278 TTEGLAARTGLHV
-1290 AESVDRGLR
+1290 ESVAR
-1299 ALEVSGAVL
+1299 ALTALEGSGVVL
-1308 QGRFSPRT
+1308 QGRFSPGGR
-1316 ASDGPPEWCER
+1316 ADAPVEWCER

-1345 HPVSAADFL
+1345 HPVSAADFI

-1377 VIRQLQGM
+1377 VVRQLQGM

-1392 EQHLLPARIAAYDP
+1392 EQHVLPARMAAYDP

-1427 GAADD
+1427 GVPEDDPAA
-1432 ETEAARQRDAAPLPL
+1432 AGLWDAAPLAL
-1447 RSAPGKA
+1447 RPAAGKT

-1465 AFVIREELPHFLDPA
+1465 AFVIREDLPHFLDPEA
-1480 GPDWRGLQGLS
+1480 LDWRGLQGLS
-1491 AAAQDVAAYLEA
+1491 AAARDVAAYLQE

-1508 LADIARGTGHVMVRT
+1508 LADVARATGHVMVRT

-1551 LRRRVPRPGEATRPR
+1551 LKRKDPRRGG
-1566 ARKGSAERAMPVGR
+1566 RKGAAAQAMPVGR
-1580 WSLWRSGGGAETGTE
+1580 WSLWRKEDSATPEAGTE

-1608 FRELLARESRC
+1608 FRDLLARETRC
-1619 PPWRLLLQAW
+1619 PPWRLLLQAY

-1643 VNGFVGEQ
+1643 VSGFVGEQ
-1651 YALPEAVEAVRDV
+1651 YALPDAVEAMRSV
-1664 RRMAPDTE
+1664 RRLAPDKE
-1672 PVLVSCT
+1672 SVIVSCT

-1684 VGVLTPGPRV
+1684 VGILTPGPRV
-1694 PVHSNQFIAYL
+1694 PVQSHQSIAYL
-1705 NGAPAEIG
+1705 NGAPAEVG

-1718 LSRVQPATMTGVE
+1718 LSRVQPVTGSRAE